1 MASGNIYVQITASQ
15 GVAGKS
21 RSVVVLVPE
30 SARKA
35 FEEAGR
41 SKPAEAD
48 AIARKL
54 AEPFA
59 KYAFTHRTIFDD
71 YEVSYAFYENEPHEI
86 SGRPPHLTQNGLKA
100 WIV

>member
-1 MASGNIYVQITASQ
+1 M
-15 GVAGKS
+15 
-21 RSVVVLVPE
+21 VPE
-30 SARKA
+30 SARQA
-35 FEEAGR
+35 LEAEGR
-41 SKPAEAD
+41 SKLAEAD

-59 KYAFTHRTIFDD
+59 KYVFTHRTIFDD

-86 SGRPPHLTQNGLKA
+86 SGKPPHLTQSGLKA

>member
-1 MASGNIYVQITASQ
+1 
-15 GVAGKS
+15 
-21 RSVVVLVPE
+21 VVVFVPE
-30 SARKA
+30 SACQA
-35 FEEAGR
+35 YQEANQ

-59 KYAFTHRTIFDD
+59 KYAFTHRPIFDD